1 MSLFGPTALRA
12 GPLAGHY
19 TWRDVSQDIGT
30 DRRIARLVGGRY
42 QITGLIASGGM
53 GEVFQ
58 AHDRVL
64 DRTVALK
71 ILHAGLGSDQDFIER
86 FRKEATIA
94 GRLSHPNIVQV
105 YDFGRGEDG
114 SAYMAM
120 ELVEGQNLRE
130 ILAAS
135 GRLRPALAARVAA
148 QVCAALEAA
157 RKAGLVHR
165 DIKPENIL
173 LTSDGQVKVA
183 DFGLSR
189 TLAESRATQANVLL
203 GTAHYV
209 APEQVE
215 GKDSDHRADLFA
227 LGVVLYEMLTG
238 ATPFTGD
245 TPLIVAY
252 QRVRENVPK
261 PSDRVAGVPQTLD
274 EIVRRAT
281 ARDPSRRYGSAAEMG
296 EALRNA
302 VPRTDTGEVGM
313 LVHPTTAIPLG
324 TQETVN
330 LGRKRR
336 PRLTR
341 RGVIAIVAILALL
354 VVSIPLLIRSLAR
367 VEIPSL
373 VGQTKAV
380 AEETLRDAG
389 FSVTSEIENHRTIPQ
404 GNVIRTNPPAGSNVR
419 KGSTIQLVVSAGPP
433 IVTVPD
439 VVNQK
444 FETAESELE
453 KLGLKVER
461 KDAYHATIKKG
472 YVISQDKQADV
483 VVHAGTTVT
492 LTVSK
497 GVERIAVPDV
507 KSKTQTEATQ
517 ILTTAGFKVTA
528 QLVHNETIPAGQV
541 ISQTPNAGTRA
552 NKGST
557 VKLTVSNGPPKVKV
571 PNLRCMTRR
580 QAQDTLAARGLE
592 VQFSG
597 PSGSDGR
604 RVIDQDPPPDAEV
617 PRGSVV
623 TAYTG
628 PGTFC

>member
-1 MSLFGPTALRA
+1 LP
-12 GPLAGHY
+12 
-19 TWRDVSQDIGT
+19 DVSQDIGT
-30 DRRIARLVGGRY
+30 DRRIARIVGGRY

-71 ILHAGLGSDQDFIER
+71 ILRAGLGSDTDFIDR

-105 YDFGRGEDG
+105 YDFGRSEDG

-120 ELVEGQNLRE
+120 ELVDGQNLRE
-130 ILAAS
+130 VLSAS
-135 GRLRPALAARVAA
+135 GRLRPALAARIAA

-173 LTSDGQVKVA
+173 LTADGQVKVA

-189 TLAESRATQANVLL
+189 TMAESRATQANVLL

-261 PSDRVAGVPQTLD
+261 PSDRVGGVPQTLD
-274 EIVRRAT
+274 EIVRVAT
-281 ARDPSRRYGSAAEMG
+281 ARDPSKRYGSAAEMG
-296 EALRNA
+296 DALRNA

-313 LVHPTTAIPLG
+313 LVHPTTAIPIG

-330 LGRKRR
+330 LGRRR
-336 PRLTR
+336 GHRLTR
-341 RGVIAIVAILALL
+341 RGMLALIL
-354 VVSIPLLIRSLAR
+354 IGVLLIVSIPLLIRTFSK

-373 VGQTKAV
+373 VGQTKAS
-380 AEETLRDAG
+380 AETTLRDAG
-389 FSVTSEIENHRTIPQ
+389 FNVTTELENHRSIAV
-404 GNVIRTNPPAGSNVR
+404 GHVIRTNPPAGSSAR
-419 KGSTIQLVVSAGPP
+419 KGSTIQLVVSSGPP
-433 IVTVPD
+433 IVTVPN

-444 FETAESELE
+444 FETAEETLVR
-453 KLGLKVER
+453 LGMKVDR
-461 KDAYHATIKKG
+461 RDAFDAKVKKG
-472 YVISQDKQADV
+472 YVISQDKQADTLV
-483 VVHAGTTVT
+483 KAGTTVT

-497 GVERIAVPDV
+497 GVERVTVPDV
-507 KSKTQTEATQ
+507 KGKTQTDATQ
-517 ILTTAGFKVTA
+517 MLTAAGFKVTTE
-528 QLVHNETIPAGQV
+528 LVDSDTIPAGQV
-541 ISQTPNAGTRA
+541 ISQTPAGGTKA
-552 NKGST
+552 DKGSD
-557 VKLTVSNGPPKVKV
+557 VKLTVSNGPPIVKV
-571 PNLRCMTRR
+571 PNLECKTRA
-580 QAQDTLAARGLE
+580 QAADILASVGLKA
-592 VQFSG
+592 QFVG
-597 PSGSDGR
+597 GSR
-604 RVIDQDPPPDAEV
+604 YVVDQDPRAGTEV
-617 PRGSVV
+617 RRGSTV
-623 TAYTG
+623 TGYTG
-628 PGTFC
+628 PGNSC

>member
-1 MSLFGPTALRA
+1 
-12 GPLAGHY
+12 
-19 TWRDVSQDIGT
+19 VSQDIGT

-71 ILHAGLGSDQDFIER
+71 ILRAGLGSDDDFIER
-86 FRKEATIA
+86 FRREASIA

-130 ILAAS
+130 VLHAS
-135 GRLRPALAARVAA
+135 GRLRPALAARIAA

-173 LTSDGQVKVA
+173 LTSDGRVKVA

-189 TLAESRATQANVLL
+189 TMAESRATQANVLL

-215 GKDSDHRADLFA
+215 GKDSDHRADLYA

-238 ATPFTGD
+238 TTPFTGD

-252 QRVRENVPK
+252 QRVRENVPR
-261 PSDRVAGVPQTLD
+261 PSDRVNGVPQALD
-274 EIVRRAT
+274 EIVRLAT
-281 ARDPSRRYGSAAEMG
+281 ARDPAKRYASAADMG
-296 EALRNA
+296 DALRNA
-302 VPRTDTGEVGM
+302 VPRSDTGEVGM
-313 LVHPTTAIPLG
+313 LVHPTTAIPIG
-324 TQETVN
+324 TQETIN
-330 LGRKRR
+330 LGRKRAH
-336 PRLTR
+336 RLTR
-341 RGVIAIVAILALL
+341 RGMLALVL
-354 VVSIPLLIRSLAR
+354 VGILVIVSIPLLIRSLSK

-373 VGQTKAV
+373 VGKTKAV
-380 AEETLRDAG
+380 AEKTLRDAG
-389 FSVTSEIENHRTIPQ
+389 FNVSSEIENHRTIPA
-404 GNVIRTNPPAGSNVR
+404 GHVIRTDPPAGSSAR
-419 KGSTIQLVVSAGPP
+419 KGSTVQLVVSSGPP
-433 IVTVPD
+433 IVKVPN
-439 VVNQK
+439 VVNQQY
-444 FETAESELE
+444 ETAERTLVG
-453 KLGLKVER
+453 LGLKVDR
-461 KDAYHATIKKG
+461 KDAYHPTVKKG
-472 YVISQDKQADV
+472 YVISQDKQADTLITT
-483 VVHAGTTVT
+483 GTPVT

-497 GVERIAVPDV
+497 GVERVTVPDV
-507 KSKTQTEATQ
+507 KGKTQADATQ
-517 ILTTAGFKVTA
+517 LLTAAGFSVSA
-528 QLVHNETIPAGQV
+528 QGVDNETVPAGQV
-541 ISQTPNAGTRA
+541 ISQTPAGGTKA
-552 NKGST
+552 DKGST
-557 VKLTVSNGPPKVKV
+557 VKITVSNGPPKVKV

-580 QAQDTLAARGLE
+580 QAQDALAARGLE

-597 PSGSDGR
+597 PSGSSGR
-604 RVIDQDPPPDAEV
+604 RVVDQDPPPDSEA

>member
-1 MSLFGPTALRA
+1 MRA
-12 GPLAGHY
+12 GPLPCHY
-19 TWRDVSQDIGT
+19 TCRDVSQDIGT
-30 DRRIARLVGGRY
+30 DRRIARIVGGRY
-42 QITGLIASGGM
+42 QITGLIASGGI

-71 ILHAGLGSDQDFIER
+71 ILRAGLGSDTDFIES
-86 FRKEATIA
+86 FRREATIA

-105 YDFGRGEDG
+105 YDWGRGEDG

-130 ILAAS
+130 VLSAS
-135 GRLRPALAARVAA
+135 GRLRPSLAARIAG

-173 LTSDGQVKVA
+173 LTADGQVKVA

-189 TLAESRATQANVLL
+189 TMAESRATQANVLL

-215 GKDSDHRADLFA
+215 GKDSDHRADLYA

-238 ATPFTGD
+238 GTPFTGD

-261 PSDRVAGVPQTLD
+261 PSDRVAGVPMTLD

-281 ARDPSRRYGSAAEMG
+281 AKDPSRRYGSAAEMG

-313 LVHPTTAIPLG
+313 LVHPTTAIPIG
-324 TQETVN
+324 NQETVN
-330 LGRKRR
+330 LGGRR
-336 PRLTR
+336 RGPRITR
-341 RGVIAIVAILALL
+341 RGMIAIGVIVALL
-354 VVSIPLLIRSLAR
+354 LVSIPFLIKSLAR

-373 VGQTKAV
+373 VGQTKSV
-380 AEETLRDAG
+380 AEKTLRDAG
-389 FSVTSEIENHRTIPQ
+389 FNVTSEIENHRTIPQ
-404 GNVIRTNPPAGSNVR
+404 GHVIRTNPPAGSSAR

-433 IVTVPD
+433 IVTVPN

-444 FETAESELE
+444 FETAEDTLV

-461 KDAYHATIKKG
+461 KDAFHPTIKKG

-483 VVHAGTTVT
+483 VVHAGTPVL

-497 GVERIAVPDV
+497 GVERITVPDV
-507 KSKTQTEATQ
+507 KTKTQAEATQ
-517 ILTTAGFKVTA
+517 MLTAVGFEVTA
-528 QLVHNETIPAGQV
+528 QLVDNETVPAGQV
-541 ISQTPNAGTRA
+541 ISQTPAAGTKA
-552 NKGST
+552 DKGST

-571 PNLRCMTRR
+571 PSLRCMTRR
-580 QAQDTLAARGLE
+580 QAQDALRARGLE

-604 RVIDQDPPPDAEV
+604 RVVDQDPPPDTEV

>member
-1 MSLFGPTALRA
+1 MSVFGRTGLRVR
-12 GPLAGHY
+12 PLSLHY
-19 TWRDVSQDIGT
+19 TAPDVSQDIGT

-42 QITGLIASGGM
+42 QINGLIASGGM
-53 GEVFQ
+53 GEVFT

-71 ILHAGLGSDQDFIER
+71 ILRAGLGSDEDFLER
-86 FRKEATIA
+86 FRREATIA

-105 YDFGRGEDG
+105 YDFGRSDDG

-120 ELVEGQNLRE
+120 ELVDGQNLRE
-130 ILAAS
+130 VLAAS

-173 LTSDGQVKVA
+173 LTADGQVKVA

-245 TPLIVAY
+245 TPLIIAY
-252 QRVRENVPK
+252 QRVREDVPK
-261 PSDRVAGVPQTLD
+261 PSGRVAGVPPALD

-296 EALRNA
+296 DALRNA
-302 VPRTDTGEVGM
+302 VPRTDTGEVGL
-313 LVHPTTAIPLG
+313 LVHPTTAIPIG
-324 TQETVN
+324 AQETIN
-330 LGRKRR
+330 LKRKRG
-336 PRLTR
+336 PRVTR
-341 RGVIAIVAILALL
+341 RGMIAIGVIAVLL
-354 VVSIPLLIRSLAR
+354 LVSIPFLLKSLAR
-367 VEIPSL
+367 VEVPSL
-373 VGQTKAV
+373 VGQTKAA
-380 AEETLRDAG
+380 AEKTLRDLG
-389 FSVTSEIENHRTIPQ
+389 FKVTSEIENHRTIPQ
-404 GNVIRTNPPAGSNVR
+404 GHVIRSNPPAQSSAR

-439 VVNQK
+439 VTNQK
-444 FETAESELE
+444 FEIAEEQLLG
-453 KLGLKVER
+453 LGLKVVR
-461 KDAYHATIKKG
+461 KNAFHPTIAKG
-472 YVISQDKQADV
+472 NVISQDKQPDV
-483 VVHAGTTVT
+483 VVRAGTTVT

-497 GVERIAVPDV
+497 GVERVTVPDV
-507 KSKTQTEATQ
+507 KGKTEAEATQ
-517 ILTTAGFKVTA
+517 LLTTAGFTPKVQKKDDDTVP
-528 QLVHNETIPAGQV
+528 LGQV
-541 ISQTPNAGTRA
+541 ISQTPAGGTKA
-552 NKGST
+552 DKGSEVT
-557 VKLTVSNGPPKVKV
+557 LVVSNGPPVVKV
-571 PNLRCMTRR
+571 PNLECKTRK
-580 QAQDTLAARGLE
+580 QAEDILASVGLKA
-592 VQFSG
+592 QFVG
-597 PSGSDGR
+597 GSR
-604 RVIDQDPPPDAEV
+604 YVVDQDPRAGTEV
-617 PRGSVV
+617 RRGSTV
-623 TAYTG
+623 TGYTG
-628 PGTFC
+628 PGNFC